1 MKQHL
6 RCVSKSLLY
15 NKNLSSPLSI
25 RLLSTQEAVERRHHL
40 FELEKKRQ
48 IENVGRIEKIEVN
61 YKGIPKDCTL
71 VMNKDISTPYD
82 CARHLSQWHAESSA
96 LALLDGM
103 VYWDMHKPLTESCTL
118 ELQNF
123 TVAEPHQ
130 VNKAFWRT
138 CSMVLGVCA
147 MKAFKDNV
155 PVKLHSFPGPD
166 IRSGS
171 FIYDIDLPT
180 LPDWKPTQ
188 QELHTLSAEYVTLA
202 RAGLPVQRLDVSE
215 QLALEMFRD
224 NEHKASQ
231 IPSIASGNGKVTLYK
246 IGKYVDISKGPVIN
260 NTAQIGK
267 VAITS
272 VHKITGSPDSDVKQ
286 LYRFQG
292 VALPVG
298 VVLNHFAFSILTER
312 AKKLNSARSPINP
325 LDTREPHSVAATA

>member
-6 RCVSKSLLY
+6 RCLSKSLLY
-15 NKNLSSPLSI
+15 NKNLTSPLSI

-48 IENVGRIEKIEVN
+48 VENVGRIEKIEVN

-71 VMNKDISTPYD
+71 VMNKDMSTPYD

-123 TVAEPHQ
+123 TVAEPQQ

-147 MKAFKDNV
+147 MKAFKDSV

-166 IRSGS
+166 VRSGS

-188 QELHTLSAEYVTLA
+188 QELHTLSAEFVMLT

-215 QLALEMFRD
+215 QLALEMFKD
-224 NEHKASQ
+224 EHKAGQ

-246 IGKYVDISKGPVIN
+246 IGKYVDISKGPMIS

-272 VHKITGSPDSDVKQ
+272 VHKIAGSPDSDVKQ

-325 LDTREPHSVAATA
+325 LDTREPQSAAATA